1 MKIVIN
7 RNNQHPQHT
16 IDTKDCRYTYAIIEA
31 FRLAM
36 ELDGFS
42 EEAINEVFLL
52 EADKECVQKLK
63 D

>member
-1 MKIVIN
+1 MKIVIK
-7 RNNQHPQHT
+7 RNNQLAQHT
-16 IDTKDCRYTYAIIEA
+16 IDTKDCRYTYAIREA

-42 EEAINEVFLL
+42 EEAIKQVFNKGIG
-52 EADKECVQKLK
+52 AECEERLN